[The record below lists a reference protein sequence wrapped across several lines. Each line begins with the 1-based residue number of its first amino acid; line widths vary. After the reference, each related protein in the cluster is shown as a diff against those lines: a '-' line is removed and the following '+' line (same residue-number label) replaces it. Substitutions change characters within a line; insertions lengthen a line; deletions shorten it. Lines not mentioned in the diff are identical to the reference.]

1 MEIKVE
7 IGNNSKLAYY
17 LWSAHPALATQ
28 PTSLHA
34 SREPAPS
41 TARSP
46 QYTHSPAW
54 GRSAEKCPRMRI
66 LRILSPP
73 PPPPRP
79 SQGDHPPRVIRPAHR
94 LIHPLTH
101 IQKFAEYPVPLGLC
115 TSHAWSSMGEAQAH
129 PDDSDTREAN
139 ERPAKAVGQ
148 DGGGALNV
156 GVKRRDAAGL
166 GLEGWPSG
174 RLAKEPREAGR
185 RASCSVRRARA
196 QVCSAVHGSSFP
208 QESLRWGAQCRA
220 LRASSCRERKPDL
233 RGPSI
238 GRQVI

>member
-1 MEIKVE
+1 MERPPRVSHSAYFSPCIQRARTINCQEPSVHSFTCLGAERRKVP
-7 IGNNSKLAYY
+7 AH
-17 LWSAHPALATQ
+17 AHPEDSLPPTTTAPPQ
-28 PTSLHA
+28 PG
-34 SREPAPS
+34 
-41 TARSP
+41 
-46 QYTHSPAW
+46 Y
-54 GRSAEKCPRMRI
+54 
-66 LRILSPP
+66 
-73 PPPPRP
+73 
-79 SQGDHPPRVIRPAHR
+79 HPPRVIRPAHR